1 MADAQSSGEMEMKSG
16 PSVGKVIIT
25 LVKILFVVLLGT
37 AAGAAAYFGLPELYR
52 GVVQPVRDNTA
63 RIQVLEDAGRDQL
76 QSAREYRDETAE
88 TISGFEGKLSELT
101 EQVSEFEAELM
112 LSGELISELR
122 TEVFAL
128 QAENTDLS
136 RELERMDVLE
146 ERVDLL
152 ETALLEE
159 STPIQEMRRQ
169 IQVVR
174 ALELINRIYASI
186 GRENYGIASADLQA
200 ALDVMDVLLVSYP
213 EEDRGALDNA
223 RANLE
228 LAETRLPGQTRQ
240 ALNELDNAWA
250 ELLQFLEPDVE
261 MMSNSE
267 PLPETAE
274 D

>member
-1 MADAQSSGEMEMKSG
+1 VADAQSSGEMEMKSG

-63 RIQVLEDAGRDQL
+63 RIQVLEDSGQDQL

-101 EQVSEFEAELM
+101 EQLSEFEAELM

-136 RELERMDVLE
+136 RE
-146 ERVDLL
+146 
-152 ETALLEE
+152 TALLEE
-159 STPIQEMRRQ
+159 GRPIQEMRRQ

-174 ALELINRIYASI
+174 VLELINRIYASI

-213 EEDRGALDNA
+213 EEQLGALENA

-228 LAETRLPGQTRQ
+228 LAQTRLPGQTRQ

-261 MMSNSE
+261 MISDSE
-267 PLPETAE
+267 PLPETAG